1 MKKYVLSIV
10 FVLVFFV
17 PLHRVGATT
26 VSSTDSFTTPVAF
39 GDSGANVLKIQQFLH
54 DNGFLSGSF
63 GGYYGQVT
71 AKAIE
76 RFQKQA
82 GISPTNAKR
91 VGPKTLAALNA
102 GGGTMSIPVT
112 KTLPATNISQTT
124 ATLNAALTATT
135 QANTVT
141 PVFLY
146 GTTTAYGSTIKSVAS
161 ELSVSA
167 SLTQLIC
174 DTTYHYMISATNTSG
189 TSSGGD
195 ATFTTSAC
203 VRT

>member
-1 MKKYVLSIV
+1 MKKYLLSIV
-10 FVLVFFV
+10 FVLVLFV
-17 PLHRVGATT
+17 PFVRVSATT
-26 VSSTDSFTTPVAF
+26 SSNTNAFTTPVAF

-54 DNGFLSGSF
+54 DNGFLAGSF

-91 VGPKTLAALNA
+91 VGPKTLAALNTY
-102 GGGTMSIPVT
+102 GGTASIPVT

-124 ATLNAALTATT
+124 ATLNALLTAQTT
-135 QANTVT
+135 A

-146 GTTTAYGSTIKSVAS
+146 GTTTAYGSTIKGVTS

-167 SLTQLIC
+167 TLTQLIC
-174 DTTYHYMISATNTSG
+174 NTTYHYTISATNTAG